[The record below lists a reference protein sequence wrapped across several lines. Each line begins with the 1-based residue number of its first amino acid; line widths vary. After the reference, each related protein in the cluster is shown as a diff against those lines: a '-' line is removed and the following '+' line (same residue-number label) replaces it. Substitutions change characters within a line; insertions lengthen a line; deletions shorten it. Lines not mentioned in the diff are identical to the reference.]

1 MLRDQEEMT
10 RLGLYGLAPFVFGA
24 AVLWVSPFLIP
35 QWVALNV
42 HTLVLTY
49 AGVIAAFLAGT
60 GVGASLRGGHETYE
74 PFLPRMIAVLIA
86 WFAIWHEGFLTIS
99 VPAVWR
105 YLIVIVVFAWLL
117 MRDVETTAKGGYPAW
132 YGALRTRLTFWA
144 CVSLI
149 LIMSRLIT
157 WRYY

>member
-10 RLGLYGLAPFVFGA
+10 RLGFYGLSPFVFGA
-24 AVLWVSPFLIP
+24 AVMWAAPFVIP
-35 QWVALNV
+35 QWAALNI
-42 HTLVLTY
+42 HTLVLAY
-49 AGVIAAFLAGT
+49 AGIIAAFLAGT
-60 GVGASLRGGHETYE
+60 GAGASLKGGYE
-74 PFLPRMIAVLIA
+74 AAESFLPRMVAALIA
-86 WFAIWHEGFLTIS
+86 WFAIWPGGFLTLS

-105 YLIVIVVFAWLL
+105 YAIIIGVFAWLL
-117 MRDVETTAKGGYPAW
+117 IRDLETTAKGGYPAW
-132 YGALRTRLTFWA
+132 YGALRTRLTLWA